1 MECGDQLEAMWDVL
15 FRAQAPPSGA
25 QGTEKVSFTLLPLA
39 PWVKTSVGAESGL
52 ELFRGS
58 VTQVGSVLGEGR
70 SFEAKEGSPCPS
82 KRPGER
88 WTR

>member
-25 QGTEKVSFTLLPLA
+25 HGTEVSFTLLPLA